1 MSNIDQ
7 AGNIPNGA
15 AASLQSSANANYDS
29 IKASKVR
36 YLSPPYCCDVL
47 PWRHLELH
55 QNITANS
62 I

>member
-36 YLSPPYCCDVL
+36 YLPRPTAVTSCLGVI
-47 PWRHLELH
+47 WELH
-55 QNITANS
+55 QNTTTNS